1 MAYTLEQLSA
11 DIRHALKADP
21 GPAGKQAACAL
32 VSKVSLDKEFVAQH
46 LTADQ
51 CQPRKVLSVLR
62 VLREPLQKPL
72 ASDRDIIRG
81 EMDWRA

>member
-32 VSKVSLDKEFVAQH
+32 VSKVSLDKEFVAKH
-46 LTADQ
+46 LQTSAN
-51 CQPRKVLSVLR
+51 
-62 VLREPLQKPL
+62 
-72 ASDRDIIRG
+72 
-81 EMDWRA
+81 RAKCCTRIQS